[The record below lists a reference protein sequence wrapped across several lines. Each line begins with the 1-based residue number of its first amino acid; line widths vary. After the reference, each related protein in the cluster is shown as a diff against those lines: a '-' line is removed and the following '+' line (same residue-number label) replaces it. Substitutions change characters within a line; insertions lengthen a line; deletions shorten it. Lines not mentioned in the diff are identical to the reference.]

1 MDITG
6 VELPL
11 KLVFVTK
18 RKKTDYLALGTTKT
32 NLQPDQ
38 IIQLYARRWSIE
50 TFFKFTNQ
58 YLRLAKTQSRNLDDM
73 YGHLAMVV
81 LCYEQLAWIQ
91 RQENDEHT
99 LGDLFYILGDA
110 MPNIRIVKAINLLLT
125 TLSGLDEN
133 YEQITARLVQFF
145 IQSLP
150 ISYQKQIKAVSWFK
164 TTNFGVIRFD
174 TMHYQWIL
182 FPLPNP

>member
-91 RQENDEHT
+91 RQEND
-99 LGDLFYILGDA
+99 
-110 MPNIRIVKAINLLLT
+110 
-125 TLSGLDEN
+125 
-133 YEQITARLVQFF
+133 
-145 IQSLP
+145 
-150 ISYQKQIKAVSWFK
+150 
-164 TTNFGVIRFD
+164 
-174 TMHYQWIL
+174 
-182 FPLPNP
+182 